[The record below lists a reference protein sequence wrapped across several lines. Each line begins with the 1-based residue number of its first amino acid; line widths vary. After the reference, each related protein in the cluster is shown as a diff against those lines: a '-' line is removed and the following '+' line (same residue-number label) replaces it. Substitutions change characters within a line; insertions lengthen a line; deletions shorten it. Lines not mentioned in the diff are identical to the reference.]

1 MRVILHLASS
11 ILYPTYHIR
20 KVKLIIMIDEL
31 LQKRFDQGNP
41 IKVALVGAGAS
52 ARMIAV
58 QLLTPV
64 KGIRLVAIAD
74 RTLANAKQAYK
85 EGGVT
90 APEVVTTVSGLE
102 QAIARET
109 DTITDN
115 AALLCEAS
123 AIDLIIDATGAVEFG
138 AKLAI
143 SAIEHHKHVVLV
155 NTELDSTLGPIL
167 KVRAEQAGVTVTN
180 VDGDEPGV
188 AMTLLRYL
196 KSIGLRPVAAGNL
209 KGMVDPYR
217 TPETQRNFAAK
228 YGMNPK
234 IVTSFADG
242 TKLAMESTVLANA
255 TGFKVA
261 KRGMHGFR
269 CEHVNEIIKALPLD
283 QLLDGGIVDYA
294 LGAAPHTGAFVVVH
308 EEHPVKQA
316 NLGYFKMGDGPL
328 YVFYTPYHLPH
339 IQIASTIAR
348 AVLQGDATVSPLG
361 APLCKV
367 AAIAKKDLKAGE
379 VLDGVGGFAAYGVI
393 ENTNAFNADG
403 LLSMGLAEGCRLLR
417 DISKDEP
424 IRCSDVA
431 FPEGRFC
438 DALYQEQ
445 SKYFSA

>member
-1 MRVILHLASS
+1 
-11 ILYPTYHIR
+11 
-20 KVKLIIMIDEL
+20 MIDEL

-41 IKVALVGAGAS
+41 IRVALVGAGAS

-115 AALLCEAS
+115 AALLCEAN

-261 KRGMHGFR
+261 KRGMYGFR

-403 LLSMGLAEGCRLLR
+403 LLSMGLAEGCRVLR

-424 IRCSDVA
+424 IHCRDVA

-438 DALYQEQ
+438 DVLYQEQ